1 MGVDLVGREMDC
13 HLGGGITSWKF
24 MMERELTAFFEQN
37 LDQVNDPGTKDL
49 YADYLHVH
57 TWTMV
62 DKKHQM
68 LCQSRNHR
76 QRAPLF
82 FTRLACFG
90 AGCGGCFGT
99 GGGVVVSDGGRGGKA
114 ASEREPS
121 TPVPSEAI
129 GQWPSSTAG
138 TETTARVDTGDEDEP
153 EVTGVSLPWA
163 GEGHSARTVAVA
175 AGMLS
180 GTPDSSVW
188 A

>member
-1 MGVDLVGREMDC
+1 M
-13 HLGGGITSWKF
+13 
-24 MMERELTAFFEQN
+24 
-37 LDQVNDPGTKDL
+37 
-49 YADYLHVH
+49 
-57 TWTMV
+57 
-62 DKKHQM
+62 
-68 LCQSRNHR
+68 
-76 QRAPLF
+76 
-82 FTRLACFG
+82 
-90 AGCGGCFGT
+90 
-99 GGGVVVSDGGRGGKA
+99 VSDGGRGGKA
-114 ASEREPS
+114 AREREPS

-153 EVTGVSLPWA
+153 EVTSVFLPWA